1 MVTSR
6 NVWRPDMVV
15 HSSDS
20 VVQLVVEVKGLADK
34 TDEWA
39 ATFRRNLMVHGR
51 IPASRFFLLAMAD
64 YFYLWRDLSLHF
76 EKPDYKVPTAEVLK
90 PYLQSKY
97 LKDLSVR
104 ELSGQ
109 GLELLVES
117 WLGSIIS
124 PLFSEGSAEPEDYWL
139 FESGLYES
147 IKDGYFEIEPSFE

>member
-1 MVTSR
+1 MVASR
-6 NVWRPDMVV
+6 GAQRPDITG
-15 HSSDS
+15 HSPDGA
-20 VVQLVVEVKGLADK
+20 VQLVVEVKGLADK

-39 ATFRRNLMVHGR
+39 ATLRRNLMVHGG

-64 YFYLWRDLSLHF
+64 YFYLWGDPSIDF
-76 EKPDYKVPTAEVLK
+76 QKPDYKVPTTEVLK

-117 WLGSIIS
+117 WLGSIS
-124 PLFSEGSAEPEDYWL
+124 NPLFSESSAGPEDGWL

-147 IKDGYFEIEPSFE
+147 IKGGYFETESR